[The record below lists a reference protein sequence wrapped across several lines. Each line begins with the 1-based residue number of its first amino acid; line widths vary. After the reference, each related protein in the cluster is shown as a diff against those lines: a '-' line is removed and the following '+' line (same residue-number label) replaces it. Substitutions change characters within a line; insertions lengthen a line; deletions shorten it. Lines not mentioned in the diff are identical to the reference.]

1 MVNFLVRSVTGAELS
16 WREKKG
22 VSIVIAYGQHHPDTE
37 GSIQRVRHR
46 FLQQSDTHRHSYA
59 LCELYRTILTA
70 MVSSGE
76 TCYFVMGCRPRRTV
90 PLVGANKRGNLAL
103 KSKSVRGLPTRSED
117 PESAQRCSMDNY
129 RLYYHQSTL
138 VPQ

>member
-1 MVNFLVRSVTGAELS
+1 MSFTEQYSLPWYRPAK
-16 WREKKG
+16 R
-22 VSIVIAYGQHHPDTE
+22 VILRWAAGRD
-37 GSIQRVRHR
+37 V
-46 FLQQSDTHRHSYA
+46 
-59 LCELYRTILTA
+59 LYRW
-70 MVSSGE
+70 
-76 TCYFVMGCRPRRTV
+76 
-90 PLVGANKRGNLAL
+90 LVQTNVEIWLL